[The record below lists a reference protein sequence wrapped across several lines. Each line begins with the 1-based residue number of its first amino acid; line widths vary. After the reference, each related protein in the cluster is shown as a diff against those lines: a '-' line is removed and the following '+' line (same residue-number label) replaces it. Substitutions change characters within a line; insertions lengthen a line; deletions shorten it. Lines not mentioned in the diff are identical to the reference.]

1 LLLQPS
7 RAHERPADNST
18 VTVGAMRLHVLDAHV
33 RDTSVLTDGARLRAI
48 MRDAANAG
56 GATVVTEAFHHFPN
70 GGVTGVLVLAQ
81 SHLSIHTWPELRLAN
96 VDLLTYG
103 SVDADLIMAVM
114 RERLGAVDGEVAVVT
129 RGDG

>member
-1 LLLQPS
+1 LLLQPL
-7 RAHERPADNST
+7 RARTRPAHNSA
-18 VTVGAMRLHVLDAHV
+18 VTVGAMRLHVLDARV
-33 RDTSVLTDGARLRAI
+33 RDPSVLVDGARLRAV
-48 MRDAANAG
+48 MREAAHAG
-56 GATVVTEAFHHFPN
+56 GATVVAEAFHLFPN

-103 SVDADLIMAVM
+103 AVDGDRIMTVM
-114 RERLGAVDGEVAVVT
+114 RERLGAIDGEIAVMT